1 MQIIPD
7 TTSLSAKAKRDM
19 GVYLHIPFCRK
30 KCSYCDFASYE
41 GLEAYYDD
49 YVEALC
55 KEIELWAQ
63 LHEASR
69 YIPVDTI
76 YFGGGT
82 PTMLSIEQLQRILKT
97 LYTYYDCRAVRE
109 LSIEANPGEVD
120 RAYLQDLKQLGV
132 TRLSYGVQTFDDNLL
147 TILRRGHTAAS
158 AKSAIEDALTVG
170 FKSVSGDLIYALPG
184 QELQDIRNDVSTLVN
199 LGVNHVS
206 IYGLQLEEGTNL
218 HKQVSTGEY
227 TLPDDDTNEAMYDCM
242 LDALQA
248 NGFERYEISNFT
260 NNQAYSRHNLR
271 YWQYKEYLAFGSGAY
286 SFYENVRRNNEPYVV
301 PYINRLR
308 QNLLP
313 VVFEESISAE
323 RALEDYCFL
332 ALRTKWGLS
341 SSAFEAAFNQS
352 LETVYG
358 DELKHLTELGLLELY
373 DERSVQAVPGLG
385 HSLLAL
391 HDERRSQSVSG
402 LGQSLSEADS
412 LTQPVP
418 GLKPVMRNFDE
429 SAIIKHNAWRLTR
442 EGAKHGNYVFSQF
455 IR

>member
-7 TTSLSAKAKRDM
+7 TTSLSAQVKRDM

-55 KEIELWAQ
+55 KEIELWARTY
-63 LHEASR
+63 EESR
-69 YIPVDTI
+69 HIPVDTI

-82 PTMLSIEQLQRILKT
+82 PTMLSIEQIQKILKT
-97 LYTYYDCRAVRE
+97 LYSYYDCRNVRE
-109 LSIEANPGEVD
+109 LSVEANPGEVD
-120 RAYLQDLKQLGV
+120 RAYLHELKQLGV
-132 TRLSYGVQTFDDNLL
+132 TRLSYGVQTFDDHLL
-147 TILRRGHTAAS
+147 TILRRGHTAAI
-158 AKSAIEDALTVG
+158 AKQAIEDALAVG
-170 FKSVSGDLIYALPG
+170 FNSVSGDLIYALPG
-184 QELQDIRNDVSTLVN
+184 QELQDIRNDVSTLVK

-227 TLPDDDTNEAMYDCM
+227 ILPDDDTNEAMYDCM
-242 LDALQA
+242 LDSLAE

-260 NNQAYSRHNLR
+260 NNGAYSRHNLR

-286 SFYENVRRNNEPYVV
+286 SFYNNVRRNNEPYVV

-308 QNLLP
+308 QDLLP
-313 VVFEESISAE
+313 VVFEETISEE
-323 RALEDYCFL
+323 RAVEDYCFL

-341 SSAFEAAFNQS
+341 SSAFEALFKKPLTS
-352 LETVYG
+352 IYK
-358 DELKHLTELGLLELY
+358 DELDHLEQLGLLESY
-373 DERSVQAVPGLG
+373 DE
-385 HSLLAL
+385 
-391 HDERRSQSVSG
+391 
-402 LGQSLSEADS
+402 
-412 LTQPVP
+412 
-418 GLKPVMRNFDE
+418 VMSNFDK

>member
-7 TTSLSAKAKRDM
+7 TTSLSAQVKRDM

-55 KEIELWAQ
+55 KEIELWAR
-63 LHEASR
+63 LHEESR

-82 PTMLSIEQLQRILKT
+82 PTMLSIEQLQKILKT

-120 RAYLQDLKQLGV
+120 RAYLEDLKQLGV
-132 TRLSYGVQTFDDNLL
+132 TRLSYGGQTFDDSLL
-147 TILRRGHTAAS
+147 TILRRGHTATI
-158 AKSAIEDALTVG
+158 AKSAIEDALAVG

-227 TLPDDDTNEAMYDCM
+227 ELPDDDTNEAMYDCM
-242 LDALQA
+242 LDSLAA

-260 NNQAYSRHNLR
+260 NNEAYSRHNLR
-271 YWQYKEYLAFGSGAY
+271 YWQYKDYLAFGSGAY

-308 QNLLP
+308 QDLLP
-313 VVFEESISAE
+313 VVFEESISEA
-323 RALEDYCFL
+323 RAVEDYCFL
-332 ALRTKWGLS
+332 ALRTKWGLRS
-341 SSAFEAAFNQS
+341 SSFEALFKKS
-352 LETVYG
+352 LSSIYK
-358 DELKHLTELGLLELY
+358 DELDHLEQLGLLESY
-373 DERSVQAVPGLG
+373 DEAIEP
-385 HSLLAL
+385 LLL
-391 HDERRSQSVSG
+391 G
-402 LGQSLSEADS
+402 LGQPIPNATDQSSSNGVVKSINDTSE
-412 LTQPVP
+412 
-418 GLKPVMRNFDE
+418 VMSNFDK